1 MPDPADPSSPSSPG
15 TVRTTTTY
23 TYGRAWLPLLIAA
36 IVVPLVVAAIAVAT
50 RRDHVQDNLSGRAQ
64 AALAVAGYPSAQVS
78 FNGRDATIKGV
89 PAASAEAARRA
100 VLHVRGVR
108 VAAIGAVEA
117 SPPGSATLTP
127 SSSAPSSSVP
137 ATPLRIAESGTQITL
152 IGTVADQATEQA
164 IVRAATAS
172 AGGRRVVD
180 RLTVAAGSPSSVTPA
195 VVSKLVAALGAGG
208 DRGLSFDGR
217 TVTLTGTAPD
227 SATKAAIEQRART
240 AVPSATIDNR
250 LSVPAAP
257 PAKARLQTRVNAQL
271 KAHPV
276 TFQPDSAT
284 LSGTGLATVRTVA
297 SLLRNTAGLR
307 IEVDGHVAKTPGN
320 SLNPRTLSQQ
330 RANAVKAML
339 VRLGVKGSITAKGF
353 GDSRPIASNSTSA
366 GQAKNRRVEIR
377 LL

>member
-1 MPDPADPSSPSSPG
+1 MRDPADPSSPSSPG

-36 IVVPLVVAAIAVAT
+36 IVVPLVLAAIAVAT
-50 RRDHVQDNLSGRAQ
+50 RRDHIQDNLSRRAQ
-64 AALAVAGYPSAQVS
+64 SALAAAGYPSAQVS

-89 PAASAEAARRA
+89 PVAAAEAARKA

-108 VAAIGAVEA
+108 VAAIGAAEA
-117 SPPGSATLTP
+117 APPGSATP
-127 SSSAPSSSVP
+127 SPSSSVP
-137 ATPLRIAESGTQITL
+137 AAPLRIAESGTQITL
-152 IGTVADQATEQA
+152 TGTVPDQATEQA

-172 AGGRRVVD
+172 AGGRSVVD
-180 RLTVAAGSPSSVTPA
+180 RLTVAAGSASSVTPA

-227 SATKAAIEQRART
+227 TGTKAAIEQRARA

-250 LSVPAAP
+250 VSVPAAP
-257 PAKARLQTRVNAQL
+257 PAKSRLQTRVNAQL

-276 TFQPDSAT
+276 AFQPDSAT
-284 LSGTGLATVRTVA
+284 LSSTGLATVRTVA